1 MSARRNMVGLMVAA
15 LGAGGLALDLF
26 NDWYSFR
33 IPDEFLSSATQA
45 SSQFGAFGG
54 FIREAA
60 SALSHTSLKLS
71 AWDALTRL
79 HVVLMIL
86 AVGAL
91 SLALLA
97 YTDRLQGGGALLTG
111 VGAIASLLVLYRAVA
126 PPGPVIDG
134 HMLLHAT
141 SGAWLGLLASATILA
156 GGVIESR
163 SGAGA
168 SQSAS
173 SRQPGWLPPEAMGPA
188 PGSFGAATVPGPVAF
203 GAPPALGGHAP
214 AGGPVRGA
222 AATDAP
228 GSSQS
233 TGWTPPEFFT

>member
-91 SLALLA
+91 ALALLA

-141 SGAWLGLLASATILA
+141 SGPRRAVVSRHLRSTARRFRTSASA
-156 GGVIESR
+156 SR
-163 SGAGA
+163 
-168 SQSAS
+168 AS
-173 SRQPGWLPPEAMGPA
+173 STTASCKRSPVPPC
-188 PGSFGAATVPGPVAF
+188 SWKRS
-203 GAPPALGGHAP
+203 PALLK
-214 AGGPVRGA
+214 
-222 AATDAP
+222 
-228 GSSQS
+228 S
-233 TGWTPPEFFT
+233 TL